1 MREWREQGGGRAE
14 GGGRE
19 RESSEKE
26 EHAGVR
32 NLSLLIDDA
41 WERPPGSRGRPGTL
55 RPAAPLIS
63 FAVND
68 PST

>member
-1 MREWREQGGGRAE
+1 M
-14 GGGRE
+14 
-19 RESSEKE
+19 
-26 EHAGVR
+26 R